1 MNLCMCMCVYVY
13 IYMYVCIYVCMY
25 LEYSYVRPFKV
36 IQFSN
41 ACNHKQLTLI
51 KLLTKIMVII
61 RIFLDLDIKIKN
73 IFRSRH
79 QDKK

>member
-1 MNLCMCMCVYVY
+1 MYVYVRIC
-13 IYMYVCIYVCMY
+13 IYIYVCMY
-25 LEYSYVRPFKV
+25 ICIYVYMYIEYSYVRPFKV

-73 IFRSRH
+73 IFRYRH

>member
-1 MNLCMCMCVYVY
+1 MYLCMCMCVYVY

-73 IFRSRH
+73 IFRYRH

>member
-1 MNLCMCMCVYVY
+1 MYIVYR
-13 IYMYVCIYVCMY
+13 
-25 LEYSYVRPFKV
+25 YVRPFKV
-36 IQFSN
+36 IQFSK
-41 ACNHKQLTLI
+41 ACNHKQLRLI